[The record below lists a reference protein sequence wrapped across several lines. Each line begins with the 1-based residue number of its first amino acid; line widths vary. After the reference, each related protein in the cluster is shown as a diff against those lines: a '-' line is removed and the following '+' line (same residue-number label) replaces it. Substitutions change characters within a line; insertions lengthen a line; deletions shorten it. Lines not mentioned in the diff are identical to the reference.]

1 MSQLGPQHWRDR
13 AIEALS
19 DAATVNN
26 DYFRRQ
32 LVQIALAY
40 DILAKRAASNHNL
53 AADNCETNA
62 PLRDTA
68 VSRSS

>member
-13 AIEALS
+13 AVQALS

-26 DYFRRQ
+26 GYFRRQ

-40 DILAKRAASNHNL
+40 DILAKRAASDHDPP
-53 AADNCETNA
+53 ADNCETGD
-62 PLRDTA
+62 PLRDTP